1 MKRSVRSRALAALTV
16 LAAAG
21 ALSAV
26 ASPALAAPA
35 DGDSH
40 YVFVLGNNN
49 HVQVAEDDV
58 FNAGRDNTVGSNDGT
73 APPAVA
79 TAAARTFG
87 MPATNWTRM
96 F

>member
-1 MKRSVRSRALAALTV
+1 M
-16 LAAAG
+16 
-21 ALSAV
+21 
-26 ASPALAAPA
+26 ASPALAAPV

-73 APPAVA
+73 APLGRRHRRRPYLRHA
-79 TAAARTFG
+79 G
-87 MPATNWTRM
+87 
-96 F
+96 